1 MRQPPIPEI
10 DICLDFLH
18 HMAINTKGKVSVCVR
33 FDSERTGVIGD
44 AKEKSLAE
52 IWCGEKRMSWLE
64 YHKQGKR
71 DVYHYAPIASSG
83 ESPQVQILNNSN
95 SVLNYM
101 CELSTRDLFAGMK

>member
-71 DVYHYAPIASSG
+71 SCIPLCSH
-83 ESPQVQILNNSN
+83 
-95 SVLNYM
+95 
-101 CELSTRDLFAGMK
+101 CEFWGVPTGADIEQQQFRSELYV